1 MKRKITRVLAA
12 LFAMVMLVSCMSFS
26 AFADNETTT
35 ASPNGHTYEL
45 YQIFTGSVAA
55 GTETLSTPKYG
66 YNAVLPE
73 GKSIGDAVPQS
84 TIDAIT
90 ALGAKY
96 GSGSQ
101 ADMASLAE
109 ELAKYVNFN
118 ESGKTATYTPYNQ
131 SAEMPLQLGTETRG
145 VDLIQ
150 PVANDAADASTTTVQ
165 FKNLPAGY
173 YMVKDT
179 TDSTGAQTLYIIK
192 VTGGTMLIEPKGSE
206 PTAEKQI
213 VSEAGSI
220 DVDGGS
226 TTNAVAMGDTVNFAI
241 KGTVSSYVES
251 YRTYYYCFTDTLSKG
266 FKLDEDSVHIYVND
280 KNHEVT
286 KYFYKNATTDSDGVT
301 ILTLA
306 IEDLLELE
314 NVDKANFTGNTSIDI
329 KAGTEIFVCYSA
341 TLTKDAL
348 VSSNLTLGTGV
359 CDNPNSNSAKV
370 TFSNNPNISGEGKS
384 TDTPDVNPSTSPTPP
399 SNTDT
404 SIEDTTYTYTT
415 GIKILK
421 TDTQN
426 KPLTGAVFTLTAADA
441 QIVGTTD
448 GNAAF
453 ELTSTI
459 PDGETAY
466 YKLKVSDDIT
476 SYTTIAP
483 STVSE
488 AEQAKYE
495 KAADGVTYA
504 TYIKKASTTSY
515 QNATTDNKFSVSA
528 TVDESGYVTFTGLG
542 PGKYILSETTAPVG
556 YAQMNDQE
564 FTIAYNATGFSVKTG
579 TNSSEEITVP
589 FKINELDRVQWQQ
602 TDGMFHWQIQDN
614 AQQSLPH
621 TGGIGTTI
629 FYVVGSALVVGAAVL
644 LITKKR
650 MSNEV
655 G

>member
-1 MKRKITRVLAA
+1 
-12 LFAMVMLVSCMSFS
+12 
-26 AFADNETTT
+26 
-35 ASPNGHTYEL
+35 
-45 YQIFTGSVAA
+45 
-55 GTETLSTPKYG
+55 
-66 YNAVLPE
+66 
-73 GKSIGDAVPQS
+73 
-84 TIDAIT
+84 
-90 ALGAKY
+90 
-96 GSGSQ
+96 
-101 ADMASLAE
+101 
-109 ELAKYVNFN
+109 
-118 ESGKTATYTPYNQ
+118 
-131 SAEMPLQLGTETRG
+131 
-145 VDLIQ
+145 
-150 PVANDAADASTTTVQ
+150 
-165 FKNLPAGY
+165 
-173 YMVKDT
+173 
-179 TDSTGAQTLYIIK
+179 
-192 VTGGTMLIEPKGSE
+192 
-206 PTAEKQI
+206 
-213 VSEAGSI
+213 
-220 DVDGGS
+220 
-226 TTNAVAMGDTVNFAI
+226 
-241 KGTVSSYVES
+241 
-251 YRTYYYCFTDTLSKG
+251 
-266 FKLDEDSVHIYVND
+266 
-280 KNHEVT
+280 
-286 KYFYKNATTDSDGVT
+286 
-301 ILTLA
+301 
-306 IEDLLELE
+306 
-314 NVDKANFTGNTSIDI
+314 
-329 KAGTEIFVCYSA
+329 
-341 TLTKDAL
+341 
-348 VSSNLTLGTGV
+348 
-359 CDNPNSNSAKV
+359 
-370 TFSNNPNISGEGKS
+370 
-384 TDTPDVNPSTSPTPP
+384 
-399 SNTDT
+399 
-404 SIEDTTYTYTT
+404 
-415 GIKILK
+415 
-421 TDTQN
+421 
-426 KPLTGAVFTLTAADA
+426 VFTLTAADA

>member
-1 MKRKITRVLAA
+1 
-12 LFAMVMLVSCMSFS
+12 MVMLVSCMSFS
-26 AFADNETTT
+26 AFADDY

-73 GKSIGDAVPQS
+73 GKSIGDAVPQA
-84 TIDAIT
+84 TIDAII

-96 GSGSQ
+96 SSGSQ
-101 ADMASLAE
+101 EDTASLAA

-118 ESGKTATYTPYNQ
+118 ETGKSTTYTPFNQ
-131 SAEMPLQLGTETRG
+131 SDKMPLQLGTETAG

-150 PVANDAADASTTTVQ
+150 PVKNTAADASTTTVQ
-165 FKNLPAGY
+165 FTNLPAGY

-179 TDSTGAQTLYIIK
+179 ADSTGAQTLYIVK

-206 PTAEKQI
+206 PTATKQI

-220 DVDGGS
+220 DVDSGS

-251 YRTYYYCFTDTLSKG
+251 YRSYYYKFTDTLSKG
-266 FKLDEDSVHIYVND
+266 FTLDQDSIHIYVND
-280 KNHEVT
+280 KDHEVT
-286 KYFYKNATTDSDGVT
+286 KYFYKNASTDSSTGITTVT
-301 ILTLA
+301 IA

-314 NVDKANFTGNTSIDI
+314 NVAASEFTGKTSIDI
-329 KAGTEIFVCYSA
+329 KAGSEVFVCYSA
-341 TLTKDAL
+341 KLNSDAL
-348 VSSNLTLGTGV
+348 VSNNISLGTGV
-359 CDNPNSNSAKV
+359 CDNPNTNSAKV
-370 TFSNNPNISGEGKS
+370 TFSNNPNVSGEGKS
-384 TDTPDVNPSTSPTPP
+384 TSTPDETPTTEPTPSDGTP
-399 SNTDT
+399 TD
-404 SIEDTTYTYTT
+404 SSEEDTTYTYTT

-426 KPLTGAVFTLTAADA
+426 KPLTGASFTLTAVDA
-441 QIVGTTD
+441 QTVGTTD
-448 GNAAF
+448 GNAVF
-453 ELTSTI
+453 TKTDTV
-459 PDGETAY
+459 PDGETTY
-466 YKLKVSDDIT
+466 YKIIVSDDIT
-476 SYTTIAP
+476 SYTTIDPATA
-483 STVSE
+483 ST
-488 AEQAKYE
+488 ADQAKYE
-495 KAADGVTYA
+495 QTDDGNYVKYTK
-504 TYIKKASTTSY
+504 TASTTTY
-515 QNATTDNKFSVSA
+515 KEAKTDNNFSVTA

-556 YAQMNDQE
+556 YAQMSDQE
-564 FTIAYNATGFSVKTG
+564 FTIVYNATGFEVTG
-579 TNSSEEITVP
+579 STEKVP

-602 TDGMFHWQIQDN
+602 IDGMFHWQIQDN

-629 FYVVGSALVVGAAVL
+629 FYVVGSALVIGAAVL

-650 MSNEV
+650 MNNEV